1 MAESAKWGLAQ
12 TLHQGLVNHAGRTY
26 PSVMTSTVKR
36 TASIVL
42 VGTALLGLAACSS
55 GSSSTAASSSAPASA
70 DASAP
75 ASTTPVN
82 VAPEVI
88 SAYFKA
94 VCLAPAAKLGV
105 DGALNVEGTVC
116 TTPDG
121 NEVAIDQ
128 ISANLGNPSARF
140 SLMANY
146 YSIAGATDIAD
157 CLTMAEAKEALSAPK
172 PAELSDT
179 CVTNLM
185 TAIAQALAVN

>member
-1 MAESAKWGLAQ
+1 MGSPPSLR
-12 TLHQGLVNHAGRTY
+12 QGLVNRERRTY
-26 PSVMTSTVKR
+26 PSFMTSTLKSA
-36 TASIVL
+36 ASLVL
-42 VGTALLGLAACSS
+42 VGTALLGLTACSS
-55 GSSSTAASSSAPASA
+55 GSSSTAAPSAA
-70 DASAP
+70 ASAP
-75 ASTTPVN
+75 ASTTPVT

-116 TTPDG
+116 TTPEG
-121 NEVAIDQ
+121 KEVNIDQ
-128 ISANLGNPSARF
+128 ISANLGDPNARF

-146 YSIAGATDIAD
+146 YSLPGATDIAE
-157 CLTMAEAKEALSAPK
+157 CLTMSEAKKALSASA

-185 TAIAQALAVN
+185 TAIAQTLAAN

>member
-1 MAESAKWGLAQ
+1 
-12 TLHQGLVNHAGRTY
+12 
-26 PSVMTSTVKR
+26 MTSTMKR

-55 GSSSTAASSSAPASA
+55 GSSSTAAPSSAAASAAAPA

-75 ASTTPVN
+75 AATTPVN
-82 VAPEVI
+82 IAPEVV

-94 VCLAPAAKLGV
+94 VCLAPSAKLGV
-105 DGALNVEGTVC
+105 DGALNADGTVC
-116 TTPDG
+116 TTPEG
-121 NEVAIDQ
+121 EEVAIDQ
-128 ISANLGNPSARF
+128 IYANLGDPNARF

-146 YSIAGATDIAD
+146 YSIDGATDIAE
-157 CLTMAEAKEALSAPK
+157 CLTMSEAKKALSASA

-185 TAIAQALAVN
+185 TAIAQSLAAN